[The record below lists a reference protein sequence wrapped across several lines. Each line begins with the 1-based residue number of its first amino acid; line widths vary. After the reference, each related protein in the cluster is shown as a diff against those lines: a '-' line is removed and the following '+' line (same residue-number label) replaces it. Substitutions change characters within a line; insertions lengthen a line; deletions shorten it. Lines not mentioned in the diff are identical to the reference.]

1 MKVEIN
7 LKAVKRVL
15 PFVSTDKL
23 RPSMNGVCIY
33 DVKKEDKVFRVYE
46 ATDGRV
52 LARVMSEIGILEIEK
67 KIILA
72 AEDLKKVKKD
82 YFFLNCDIEI
92 SDNMKNVIIFDECLV
107 RCIDDIFPNTRAI
120 IDYLED
126 FNAKYKRIEEFVYIK
141 SDYIDKM
148 EAFFCEKKGKY
159 LDERKAVEIFY
170 NGLEEKKG
178 YSPKIFQDTKNKMY
192 VVVMPQRP

>member
-1 MKVEIN
+1 
-7 LKAVKRVL
+7 
-15 PFVSTDKL
+15 
-23 RPSMNGVCIY
+23 MNGVCIY

-107 RCIDDIFPNTRAI
+107 RCIDDIFPNTQAI

-170 NGLEEKKG
+170 NGLEENKG